1 MIIWEYWLG
10 MRTGTML
17 GAMVFAAVLGAT
29 ASQSAGD
36 RELGA
41 HLAHECVTCH
51 QATGRVVGR
60 VPMIIAWPED
70 QFIAVMN
77 SYRNAERENAVMRAI
92 AAKLTDEEIA
102 ALASYFGALPPQPK
116 IN

>member
-1 MIIWEYWLG
+1 MVLRGVSALVAMMLVTAAG
-10 MRTGTML
+10 MT
-17 GAMVFAAVLGAT
+17 AV
-29 ASQSAGD
+29 QSAGD

-41 HLAHECVTCH
+41 HLARECVTCH
-51 QATGRVVGR
+51 QASGRVVGN

-77 SYRNAERENAVMRAI
+77 SYRSADRENAVMRAI
-92 AAKLTDEEIA
+92 AAKLSDEEIA